1 MKVPFTVA
9 LTMPVEL
16 DDANWIAELAK
27 KCLVDLPG
35 MASDDEVVAAYEYF
49 FTRIVKAKK
58 KLTKTSFK
66 YCLKAFMKGEKS

>member
-35 MASDDEVVAAYEYF
+35 MASDVEVVAAYEYF
-49 FTRIVKAKK
+49 FTRIV
-58 KLTKTSFK
+58 
-66 YCLKAFMKGEKS
+66 